1 MARSVVATIR
11 GVVNVFWDT
20 DRSGV
25 FTMLALLLLPTGE
38 SESRP
43 LPASP
48 PAECREQKAFCM
60 GELLFSANWLAKRT

>member
-48 PAECREQKAFCM
+48 PAECREQKATPAARPDNSVSC
-60 GELLFSANWLAKRT
+60 KRG